1 MFHLDTLIRVSFDAA
16 MSVYLISLIL
26 GAAGLLAMA
35 ASGLGRHGHGGAA
48 GHGHGVAVP
57 GGHAGHDGSAGHGA
71 GTGGHAGSHG
81 HLAQGASHAA
91 TWVLMAPRF
100 LFAGL
105 LGFGLVGMSLQ
116 SWLGGTVLLLA
127 AIAGAIV
134 VERAVVNPLWKLAL
148 RFASNPAT
156 TLDGAIES
164 DAIAVSNF
172 DRNGQ
177 GIIAVEVDGHIQQV
191 LATLTAA
198 DRAAGARVRA
208 GQRVRIEAVD
218 GERQRCS
225 VSLL

>member
-1 MFHLDTLIRVSFDAA
+1 

-35 ASGLGRHGHGGAA
+35 ASGLGRHGHGGATGHAHGA
-48 GHGHGVAVP
+48 GVP
-57 GGHAGHDGSAGHGA
+57 GGHAAGAGHGA

-81 HLAQGASHAA
+81 HLAHGASHAA

-105 LGFGLVGMSLQ
+105 LGFGLVGISLQ

-208 GQRVRIEAVD
+208 GQRVRIEEVD

>member
-1 MFHLDTLIRVSFDAA
+1 
-16 MSVYLISLIL
+16 MSIYLISLIL

-35 ASGLGRHGHGGAA
+35 ASGLGRHGQGGGHGHAHGTA
-48 GHGHGVAVP
+48 GHGVH
-57 GGHAGHDGSAGHGA
+57 GGHAAGAGHGA
-71 GTGGHAGSHG
+71 APGHGASHG
-81 HLAQGASHAA
+81 HVADGASQAA
-91 TWVLMAPRF
+91 TWLLMSPRF

-105 LGFGLVGMSLQ
+105 LGFGLVGVSLQ
-116 SWLGGTVLLLA
+116 SWLGGTFLLLA
-127 AIAGAIV
+127 AIAGGIA
-134 VERAVVNPLWKLAL
+134 VERALVNPLWKFAL

-177 GIIAVEVDGHIQQV
+177 GIIAVEVDGHVQQV
-191 LATLTAA
+191 LATLTLA

-208 GQRVRIEAVD
+208 GQRVRIEEVD
-218 GERQRCS
+218 SERQRCS

>member
-1 MFHLDTLIRVSFDAA
+1 

-35 ASGLGRHGHGGAA
+35 ASGLGRHGHGGAT
-48 GHGHGVAVP
+48 GHAHGAAAP
-57 GGHAGHDGSAGHGA
+57 GGHAGHAAGTGHGA
-71 GTGGHAGSHG
+71 GPGGHAVAHG
-81 HLAQGASHAA
+81 HLAHGASHAA
-91 TWVLMAPRF
+91 TWVLMTPRF

-127 AIAGAIV
+127 ALAGAIV

-164 DAIAVSNF
+164 DAVAVSNF

-208 GQRVRIEAVD
+208 GQRVRIEEVD

>member
-1 MFHLDTLIRVSFDAA
+1 

-26 GAAGLLAMA
+26 GVAGLLAMA
-35 ASGLGRHGHGGAA
+35 ASGLGRHGHGGAS
-48 GHGHGVAVP
+48 GHGHGPAAHGGHAGGVVHGAGP
-57 GGHAGHDGSAGHGA
+57 GGHAAFHGQ
-71 GTGGHAGSHG
+71 
-81 HLAQGASHAA
+81 LAHGASHAA
-91 TWVLMAPRF
+91 TWILMSPRF

-116 SWLGGTVLLLA
+116 SWLGGTMLLLA

-208 GQRVRIEAVD
+208 GQRVRIEEVD

>member
-1 MFHLDTLIRVSFDAA
+1 MFHLDTLIRVSFDGA

-35 ASGLGRHGHGGAA
+35 ASGLGRHGHGGASA
-48 GHGHGVAVP
+48 HGHGAASH
-57 GGHAGHDGSAGHGA
+57 GGHAGNAGGAGHGA
-71 GTGGHAGSHG
+71 GHGVHVASHG
-81 HLAQGASHAA
+81 QLAHGASHAA
-91 TWVLMAPRF
+91 TWILMSPRF

-116 SWLGGTVLLLA
+116 SWLGGTVLLLS

-198 DRAAGARVRA
+198 DRATGARVRA
-208 GQRVRIEAVD
+208 GQRVRIEEVD

>member
-1 MFHLDTLIRVSFDAA
+1 
-16 MSVYLISLIL
+16 MS
-26 GAAGLLAMA
+26 
-35 ASGLGRHGHGGAA
+35 
-48 GHGHGVAVP
+48 
-57 GGHAGHDGSAGHGA
+57 
-71 GTGGHAGSHG
+71 
-81 HLAQGASHAA
+81 
-91 TWVLMAPRF
+91 PRF

-134 VERAVVNPLWKLAL
+134 IERAVVNPLWKLAL

-164 DAIAVSNF
+164 DAVAVSNF

-191 LATLTAA
+191 LATLTVA

-208 GQRVRIEAVD
+208 GQRVRIEEVD
-218 GERQRCS
+218 SERQRCS

>member
-1 MFHLDTLIRVSFDAA
+1 

-26 GAAGLLAMA
+26 GVGGLLAMA
-35 ASGLGRHGHGGAA
+35 ASGLGRHGPGGGSHGTTGHA
-48 GHGHGVAVP
+48 GHVGGHAPGGGHGVAH
-57 GGHAGHDGSAGHGA
+57 GGHAASQ
-71 GTGGHAGSHG
+71 SHG
-81 HLAQGASHAA
+81 HVAGGVSHAA
-91 TWVLMAPRF
+91 MWLLMSPRF

-105 LGFGLVGMSLQ
+105 LGFGLVGVMLQ

-134 VERAVVNPLWKLAL
+134 VERILVNPLWKLAL

-164 DAIAVSNF
+164 DAVAVSNF

-177 GIIAVEVDGHIQQV
+177 GIIAVEVDGHVQQV

-208 GQRVRIEAVD
+208 GQRVRIEEVD
-218 GERQRCS
+218 SERQRCS

>member
-1 MFHLDTLIRVSFDAA
+1 

-35 ASGLGRHGHGGAA
+35 ASGLGRHGHGGATHGTS
-48 GHGHGVAVP
+48 GHGGHSGHATGTSHGTAH
-57 GGHAGHDGSAGHGA
+57 GGHAA
-71 GTGGHAGSHG
+71 SHG
-81 HLAQGASHAA
+81 HLADGASHAA
-91 TWVLMAPRF
+91 MWLLMSPRF

-105 LGFGLVGMSLQ
+105 LGFGLVGVSLQ

-134 VERAVVNPLWKLAL
+134 VERVLVNPLWKLAL

-164 DAIAVSNF
+164 DAVAVSNF

-177 GIIAVEVDGHIQQV
+177 GIIAVEVDGHVQQV

-208 GQRVRIEAVD
+208 GQRVRIEEVD
-218 GERQRCS
+218 SERQRCS

>member
-1 MFHLDTLIRVSFDAA
+1 
-16 MSVYLISLIL
+16 MS
-26 GAAGLLAMA
+26 
-35 ASGLGRHGHGGAA
+35 
-48 GHGHGVAVP
+48 
-57 GGHAGHDGSAGHGA
+57 
-71 GTGGHAGSHG
+71 
-81 HLAQGASHAA
+81 
-91 TWVLMAPRF
+91 PRF

-105 LGFGLVGMSLQ
+105 LGFGLFGMSLQ

-156 TLDGAIES
+156 TLDAAIES

-208 GQRVRIEAVD
+208 GQRVRIEEVD